1 MFSYCWMETYLGWRF
16 LLLMS
21 VDRDEPSGSRT
32 ALTLA
37 LTGPLTALLTLMRG
51 VVCAGTA
58 AIVHPHGPVT
68 PCKRPRLSEQRGR
81 VLRRT
86 PCCCCCCCCVDDV
99 TSPERQPLTSQSD
112 CWWTELG
119 RCVFKVGQSLRCV
132 GMRSLCCWRRERV
145 RDAFETL
152 KPCQIGTSPP
162 GPAIWIFF
170 GGLVFTR
177 LQRKV
182 GLKLLHGD

>member
-1 MFSYCWMETYLGWRF
+1 MFKGLQPFMFSYCWMETYLGWRF
-16 LLLMS
+16 LLLTS
-21 VDRDEPSGSRT
+21 VDRDEPSRSRA

-58 AIVHPHGPVT
+58 AIVHPGGPVT

-86 PCCCCCCCCVDDV
+86 PCCCCCCVDDV
-99 TSPERQPLTSQSD
+99 TSPERQPLTSPFD

-132 GMRSLCCWRRERV
+132 PFAVEGGRGWGMRL
-145 RDAFETL
+145 
-152 KPCQIGTSPP
+152 
-162 GPAIWIFF
+162 
-170 GGLVFTR
+170 R
-177 LQRKV
+177 L
-182 GLKLLHGD
+182 